1 MFKCQKNLAH
11 KNKNL
16 SKDITFG
23 TRKLLKEISFLHN
36 DKETNK
42 EIIEICKNA
51 KEQAEILR
59 MAGYDPSRKGI
70 NKNATKANHGGF
82 KAYKNWMA
90 D

>member
-1 MFKCQKNLAH
+1 MIDPSRSEDPAYL
-11 KNKNL
+11 L
-16 SKDITFG
+16 S
-23 TRKLLKEISFLHN
+23 LKEEDVIFL
-36 DKETNK
+36 TPRQAYARTRLL
-42 EIIEICKNA
+42 NA